1 MERSVNRMMD
11 KGIAHFLFCLGE
23 TTRLRKREGG
33 SGKAR
38 GMSGEE
44 LVSLCRR
51 HVGHSISPHTSP
63 VSPPLCSSHFCSRQ
77 LCTGAGRQH
86 LTSGRCACPAFCPA
100 SLPLPPGKPPEV
112 YSITKEPKT
121 YHPLGLPFTSR
132 RSEMMDKHAPS
143 VSTGQFLGLC
153 YTLSQKVPNRIQSQV
168 PTAWV

>member
-1 MERSVNRMMD
+1 MV
-11 KGIAHFLFCLGE
+11 KGIAHFLFCLRE

-51 HVGHSISPHTSP
+51 HVGHSISPHMSP

-77 LCTGAGRQH
+77 LCTGTGRQH
-86 LTSGRCACPAFCPA
+86 LTSGHCACPAFCPA

-121 YHPLGLPFTSR
+121 YHPLGLPFTIR
-132 RSEMMDKHAPS
+132 KTEMRLNSSNAEYSLQGIKNNGRAEGS
-143 VSTGQFLGLC
+143 KRFRLG
-153 YTLSQKVPNRIQSQV
+153 KEN
-168 PTAWV
+168 